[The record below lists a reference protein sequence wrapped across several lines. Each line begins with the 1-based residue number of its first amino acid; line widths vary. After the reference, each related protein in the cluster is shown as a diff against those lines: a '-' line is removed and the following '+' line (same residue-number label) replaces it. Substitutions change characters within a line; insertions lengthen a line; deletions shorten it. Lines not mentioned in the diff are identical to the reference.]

1 MLFAMYLF
9 DRAVEPGAKAVK
21 QLAPKTI
28 IDYVSHAGVQLRLHG
43 VGEHLEHTF
52 LYHRLKEQLRAE
64 PRDGNWKSP
73 ASILMV
79 REMVMNALLSMG
91 IRVTIAVVWQC
102 TWRLGQAT
110 STWTEK
116 FNGDRAILRK
126 DVHFEWVNGKRVA
139 VRIQCRGS
147 KSDKF
152 NTGSVKWMTVA
163 AEDCLCPVEL
173 FCEFWDAT
181 EALGFEMDMPLF
193 RHYDGKLVTSRQVV
207 DAIKRQAVSMGL
219 DPKHFAGHSLR
230 IGGATAMTAA
240 DLSMFDKMQQG
251 GWQSLEASLCYMRRS
266 AEMEK
271 RVATALQLPKRCSA
285 EVRRAGDL
293 CSSSFFDRPRFDD
306 RRR

>member
-9 DRAVEPGAKAVK
+9 DRASEPGTKVVK
-21 QLAPKTI
+21 SLAPKTI
-28 IDYVSHAGVQLRLHG
+28 IDYVSHVGVQLRLHG

-52 LYHRLKEQLRAE
+52 LYHRLKDQLRAE

-79 REMVMNALLSMG
+79 RELVMNALLSMG

-110 STWTEK
+110 SMWTEQ
-116 FNGDRAILRK
+116 FNGDRTILRK
-126 DVHFEWVNGKRVA
+126 DVQFEWVDGKRVA
-139 VRIQCRGS
+139 VQIKCRGS

-152 NTGSVKWMTVA
+152 NTGSVKWITVA
-163 AEDCLCPVEL
+163 AGGCLCPVEL
-173 FCEFWDAT
+173 FCEYWDAT

-240 DLSMFDKMQQG
+240 NLSMADKMQQG

-271 RVATALQLPKRCSA
+271 RVATALQLPKRRPLEVLRPGNLSA
-285 EVRRAGDL
+285 A
-293 CSSSFFDRPRFDD
+293 SFYARPRFDD
-306 RRR
+306 RL

>member
-9 DRAVEPGAKAVK
+9 DRASEPGTKVVK
-21 QLAPKTI
+21 SLAPKTI
-28 IDYVSHAGVQLRLHG
+28 IDYVSHVGVQLRLHG
-43 VGEHLEHTF
+43 VGAVWDYPWVALGV
-52 LYHRLKEQLRAE
+52 LRGHGAQQ
-64 PRDGNWKSP
+64 RVDNWKSP

-91 IRVTIAVVWQC
+91 IRVTFAVVWQC

-110 STWTEK
+110 STWTDK

-240 DLSMFDKMQQG
+240 NLSMADKMQQG

-271 RVATALQLPKRCSA
+271 RVATALQLPKRRPLEVLRPGNLSA
-285 EVRRAGDL
+285 A
-293 CSSSFFDRPRFDD
+293 SFYARPRFDD
-306 RRR
+306 RL